1 MAKITRKSAILYINE
16 WKSGKRDDLVK
27 NIGSKFYA
35 QFGLMGFIKQGV
47 TYKDDNTCE
56 PVPTWRITELGKGQ
70 MEFYR
75 NEPTKE
81 EQELIDLY
89 ESLSF

>member
-1 MAKITRKSAILYINE
+1 MTNFTRKSAILYINK

-27 NIGSKFYA
+27 NIGGEFYA

-47 TYKDDNTCE
+47 TYKKSNISE
-56 PVPTWRITELGKGQ
+56 PVPTWKITKLGEEQ

-75 NEPTKE
+75 DEPTKE
-81 EQELIDLY
+81 EQELINLY